1 MFMEERLIIKKLLP
15 DLADDFLDFFDNRA
29 FMDNPE
35 WKECYCCF
43 DRVADDAEWE
53 RNSGSD
59 NRQMAEALIKENLMH
74 GFLAYNNN
82 QVVGWCSADDLRALP
97 RLEKTFL
104 GAGID
109 VSGAM
114 AVSCFLIEASYR
126 RKGIASQLLNSAI
139 HSAALDGYS
148 QILARPKLGHLPF
161 QRNYD
166 QANYHGPFQLFEK
179 AGFSRITN
187 DEIFV
192 LMRKL
197 I

>member
-1 MFMEERLIIKKLLP
+1 MNENLIIKKLMP

-29 FMDNPE
+29 FTDNPE

-43 DRVADDAEWE
+43 DRVADDAVWE
-53 RNSGSD
+53 RNSGAE
-59 NRQMAEALIKENLMH
+59 NRQMAETLIKDNLMH
-74 GFLAYNNN
+74 GFLAYSNN

-97 RLEKTFL
+97 RLEKIFPC
-104 GAGID
+104 AGID

-114 AVSCFLIEASYR
+114 AVSCFLIEASHR
-126 RKGIASQLLNSAI
+126 RKGIASRLLNYAI

-148 QILARPKLGHLPF
+148 QILARPKLSHLPH

-166 QANYHGPFQLFEK
+166 QTNYHGPLQLFEK
-179 AGFSRITN
+179 AGFTRITN